1 MWNYERSNREE
12 EDVLL
17 QFPFT
22 IIERAYVPCFEP
34 AGDAVE
40 VECVLFVCLVG
51 GGCIGVGVGREEDW
65 GRTLQIPH
73 AALHSSLVADTW
85 FAWQSMPTP

>member
-1 MWNYERSNREE
+1 MWDYRWGAGEEVIGREE

-40 VECVLFVCLVG
+40 VECVLFVC
-51 GGCIGVGVGREEDW
+51 I
-65 GRTLQIPH
+65 
-73 AALHSSLVADTW
+73 A
-85 FAWQSMPTP
+85 